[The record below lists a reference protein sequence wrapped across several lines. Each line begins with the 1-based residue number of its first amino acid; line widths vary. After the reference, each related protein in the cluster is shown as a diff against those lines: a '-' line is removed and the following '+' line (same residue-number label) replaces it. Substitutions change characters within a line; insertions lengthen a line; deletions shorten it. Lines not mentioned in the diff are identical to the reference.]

1 MWVIGQ
7 NELVVLGM
15 LSNYSGVMRAY
26 ELVLMAMSLV
36 LNKVYW
42 IIKGS
47 IVMNGYNFYWYK
59 NRLGLTN

>member
-15 LSNYSGVMRAY
+15 LSKYSGVIRAY
-26 ELVLMAMSLV
+26 ELVLMSMSLV

-42 IIKGS
+42 IIKSS
-47 IVMNGYNFYWYK
+47 IVMNGYSFYWYK
-59 NRLGLTN
+59 NHLGLTN